1 MSKIILYITINF
13 APCLKSPLA
22 SLSFAVSCIS
32 LCCLSGDSAYRPL
45 LERLYR
51 SSHMLNHLFT
61 LSIPEVIASKV
72 KTVHPESEDGSTTTS
87 NRGAS
92 QAHPDPELQDGM
104 DYGPDTVLE
113 MSGHEPHPQ
122 PGYGGYSGDFGQGC
136 GGGNTLVN
144 HGHLG
149 HQQAWNMQQQNL
161 QQGAMGAHGHPQP
174 FNQSFQSHN
183 NQSNNPNHQYGG
195 PPHPPTYHHQNQ
207 GHHGPHVQP
216 QGYSSGSISFNA
228 HGHPRHLPQSQGTY
242 TPNGLWVPQD
252 AEVNCQRPVP
262 VPVTVSRSSN
272 ALQGNSGFEVRS
284 TTQEGPLIFMEPA
297 NTIPFT
303 TVQGTWYQ
311 HPPHKDRA
319 YASLDL
325 NVPAKV
331 PSPLLEIAKA
341 EQPIHNNP
349 NCKFPHPASVA
360 CAVCG
365 PPMRIHERFHTMPEA
380 LWRPSLEAYARQ
392 VQAEGQTTLSPQ
404 QPLSDSASKHER
416 EPGSALPSATAP
428 AVPLS
433 AIPAVPTVNLPAIPP
448 PAPPPPA
455 TPPPSAPPST
465 APPSS
470 MLDNLL
476 LPVTTLATISDPRA
490 RFLAARES
498 FERVKALE
506 ESSSDPHAP
515 PPRIPNPYLRM
526 RDWAEI
532 IGVNPLPGVG
542 VNIANMNILVR
553 RPDYPPG
560 ATGQRR
566 FFLRPPEEIAL
577 LSNRTIT
584 TQAGNPGEALI
595 TTLADSA
602 QGLLNDGSEK
612 SDVDNEAN
620 IDALEEKIE
629 AAPNRDGVVVEPALP
644 LTPMEPTEPRPAIVE
659 LAIPM
664 ATGEVIQRE
673 PAVIGLVL
681 PLTPIQLIQRG
692 NEAITPALPLAP
704 AEPTQQRITLNEQPV
719 LPLTPAEPTQQ
730 ELEAKQQDLPVKLA
744 PMQPAQQAAAAVEP
758 ALPLT
763 PEEPTEQEV
772 EGKQPNLPEAPV
784 QPPTPGQEVAAIES
798 ALTLGLT
805 PTNLTQQFD
814 HRITDNQQQS
824 MLERDMRTGE
834 VEVHREEQTV
844 RQHAE
849 GPLAA
854 EPATDQ
860 PCSAAPS
867 QPEAIESDVYPEPP
881 ELSTQSQP
889 IVDERRVFSWAS
901 IVAGDRQREHERIRL
916 AAKAD
921 GTLQTQEDAEG
932 LDNLPGLPGDALPE

>member
-1 MSKIILYITINF
+1 MVPPRRQTEGLGSPWPLNQTH
-13 APCLKSPLA
+13 APRGRGRGRGRGRLSP
-22 SLSFAVSCIS
+22 
-32 LCCLSGDSAYRPL
+32 
-45 LERLYR
+45 
-51 SSHMLNHLFT
+51 
-61 LSIPEVIASKV
+61 IPETALDPTAGVFIF
-72 KTVHPESEDGSTTTS
+72 PNSTP
-87 NRGAS
+87 

-122 PGYGGYSGDFGQGC
+122 PGYGGYGGYGGDFGQGC
-136 GGGNTLVN
+136 AGGNTLVN
-144 HGHLG
+144 HGHPG
-149 HQQAWNMQQQNL
+149 HQQAWNIQQQNF

-174 FNQSFQSHN
+174 FNQNFQSHN
-183 NQSNNPNHQYGG
+183 NQSKNPNHQYGG
-195 PPHPPTYHHQNQ
+195 PPHPPTYHHQYQ
-207 GHHGPHVQP
+207 GHYGPHAQP
-216 QGYSSGSISFNA
+216 QGYSSGGISFNA
-228 HGHPRHLPQSQGTY
+228 HGHPSHLPQSQGTY
-242 TPNGLWVPQD
+242 TQNGLWVPQD

-262 VPVTVSRSSN
+262 VSVTASKAPN
-272 ALQGNSGFEVRS
+272 AHQGNPGSEVRP
-284 TTQEGPLIFMEPA
+284 TNQEGPVIFMEPA

-311 HPPHKDRA
+311 HAPHKDRT

-331 PSPLLEIAKA
+331 PSPLLEVAKA
-341 EQPIHNNP
+341 KQPIHNNP

-380 LWRPSLEAYARQ
+380 LWRPSLEAYARK

-416 EPGSALPSATAP
+416 EPGSTLPSVTEP
-428 AVPLS
+428 AVPLP
-433 AIPAVPTVNLPAIPP
+433 AIPAVPNVVSPAI
-448 PAPPPPA
+448 PPPA
-455 TPPPSAPPST
+455 TPPPSAPPCT
-465 APPSS
+465 APPPS

-476 LPVTTLATISDPRA
+476 PPVTTLATIGDPRTQ
-490 RFLAARES
+490 FLAARDT

-506 ESSSDPHAP
+506 ESSSNSNAP
-515 PPRIPNPYLRM
+515 PQRIPNPYLRM

-553 RPDYPPG
+553 RPDYPRG

-566 FFLRPPEEIAL
+566 YFLRPPEEVAL

-584 TQAGNPGEALI
+584 TQARNPGAALI
-595 TTLADSA
+595 TSPADSA
-602 QGLLNDGSEK
+602 QGLLNDGSGK
-612 SDVDNEAN
+612 KGVDNETN
-620 IDALEEKIE
+620 TDALEEKIE
-629 AAPNRDGVVVEPALP
+629 AAPNRGGVVVEPALP
-644 LTPMEPTEPRPAIVE
+644 LTPMEPTEPKPEIIE

-664 ATGEVIQRE
+664 ASGEVIQRE
-673 PAVIGLVL
+673 PAVIGLAL
-681 PLTPIQLIQRG
+681 PLTPMQLIQRG
-692 NEAITPALPLAP
+692 NEAITPALPLTP
-704 AEPTQQRITLNEQPV
+704 EESTQQRITLNELPV

-730 ELEAKQQDLPVKLA
+730 ELEAKQQDLPVKLT
-744 PMQPAQQAAAAVEP
+744 PTQPAQQAAAAVEP

-772 EGKQPNLPEAPV
+772 EAKQPNLPD
-784 QPPTPGQEVAAIES
+784 VAAIES
-798 ALTLGLT
+798 TLPLGLT
-805 PTNLTQQFD
+805 LTNPTQQSD
-814 HRITDNQQQS
+814 HIIADNQQQS
-824 MLERDMRTGE
+824 ALERDMRTGE

-844 RQHAE
+844 RQPAE
-849 GPLAA
+849 GPPAA

-860 PCSAAPS
+860 PRTAALS
-867 QPEAIESDVYPEPP
+867 QPEATDCDVLP
-881 ELSTQSQP
+881 TQPQP
-889 IVDERRVFSWAS
+889 KVDERRVFSWAS

-921 GTLQTQEDAEG
+921 GTLPTQEDAEG
-932 LDNLPGLPGDALPE
+932 LDNPSGLAGYALP